1 VQLAGSKDTKA
12 KGRTKGGFMDQIVG
26 ATRVADLLHVL
37 GKLEAKNGHA
47 ERFHYVR
54 AIERLEELK
63 VREFVWEANY

>member
-1 VQLAGSKDTKA
+1 
-12 KGRTKGGFMDQIVG
+12 
-26 ATRVADLLHVL
+26 LHVL